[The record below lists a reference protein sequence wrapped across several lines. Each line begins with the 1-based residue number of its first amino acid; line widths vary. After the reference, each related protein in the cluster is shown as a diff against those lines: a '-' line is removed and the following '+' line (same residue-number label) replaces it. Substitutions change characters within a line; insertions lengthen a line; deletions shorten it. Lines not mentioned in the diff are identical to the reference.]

1 MSTIKLFSPAGDPT
15 GDVKVDDA
23 QLVLDKGAQAVK
35 DTVVATLNA
44 RRAGTASTL
53 SKGEVAGSNKKPW
66 RQKGTGRARAG
77 LRQSPVWRG
86 GSVAFGPHPRS
97 YAKKINHKV
106 AQLAFRHALS
116 SKIQEGHVVA
126 IERFE
131 VEAAKTKALAAL
143 LKKMGGTRGGCL
155 LVVAEND
162 ANLVRAARN
171 IPKVAV
177 VRAAEVGVYELV
189 RYRTVLA
196 TRAGLDALTARLAGK
211 AEVAA

>member
-1 MSTIKLFSPAGDPT
+1 MSTIKLFSPAGEPA
-15 GDVKVDDA
+15 GDVTVDEA
-23 QLVLDKGAQAVK
+23 RLVLDKGGQAVK

-66 RQKGTGRARAG
+66 KQKGTGRARAG

-86 GSVAFGPHPRS
+86 GAVAFGPRPRS
-97 YAKKINHKV
+97 YATKINHKV

-116 SKIQEGHVVA
+116 AKIRDGGVVA
-126 IERFE
+126 IERFDLPT
-131 VEAAKTKALAAL
+131 AKTKALAGL
-143 LKKMGGTRGGCL
+143 LAKIGATRSCL

-162 ANLVRAARN
+162 ASLVRAARN

-177 VRAAEVGVYELV
+177 VRATEVGVYELV
-189 RYRTVLA
+189 RHRTILA